1 MTTRLSLAAAL
12 AFAVLATGCMT
23 PPDKLDRSLD
33 KSSAAGLYHVTLV
46 PPASQPPINQMH
58 AWQVKLATPEGTPVQ
73 GARFA
78 VGGGMP
84 QHGHGFP
91 TRPRIT
97 RELPDGRY
105 VLDGMKFSM
114 PGWWDL
120 KLDLQGP
127 AGADQVVFNIVLDA
141 SGARQ

>member
-1 MTTRLSLAAAL
+1 MTTRTKLAAAL
-12 AFAVLATGCMT
+12 AFAVLASGCMT
-23 PPDKLDRSLD
+23 PPTDLDRSLG
-33 KSSAAGLYHVTLV
+33 KASANGLYQVTLE
-46 PPASQPPINQMH
+46 PPANQPPINQMH
-58 AWQVKLATPEGTPVQ
+58 AWQVKLATRDGTPVK

-91 TRPRIT
+91 TRPRVT

-120 KLDLQGP
+120 KLDIEST
-127 AGADQVVFNIVLDA
+127 AGADRVAFNMVLDA
-141 SGARQ
+141 KGARQ